1 MITLTDF
8 KFVTNEDRRI
18 MLKIEALINGETFLS
33 SFVEILTQGL
43 KEVITEVN
51 PVKSITERV

>member
-1 MITLTDF
+1 
-8 KFVTNEDRRI
+8 
-18 MLKIEALINGETFLS
+18 MLKIEALINEETFLS